1 MKSPI
6 VPIAVFREE
15 GNPRLKLKD
24 RPSLPKFIAEI
35 PHPPDELA
43 ARVQLARNQMG
54 TGVLDGI

>member
-15 GNPRLKLKD
+15 GNPRLKLKN

-43 ARVQLARNQMG
+43 TPVQLTCNQMG
-54 TGVLDGI
+54 AGVLDGA